1 MTLEAKP
8 MACLLEV
15 SSLRYTRRLLLATLL
30 LFSACDFLPS
40 EQLPVME
47 FSGSTMGTYYR
58 VVVIDNTDH
67 FTTALAHSL
76 FTQTS
81 FQKALDSLLDRIL
94 SSMSTYQVDSEISR
108 FNRLQSSSC
117 QTILPD
123 FAKVVSLALTISQQS
138 EGYFNPLL
146 NPLTTRWGFDSQD
159 LPVILP
165 SSDEIAQLLELTTL
179 DALSIDLEGKKLC
192 KSKPVQ
198 LDLSAIAKGYTVD
211 EISRLLIQM
220 GANDFLVDIG
230 GEVRVLGNNA
240 RQQSWRLAIETPDG
254 SSSIQEVVQL
264 SGHAIATSGDY
275 RNYFTHDGRH
285 YSHLIDPKTG
295 SPINHSVASVSVIA
309 DTTARADA
317 WATALIAMGELNA
330 KRIAG
335 SEELAVMMIF
345 RENEVST
352 STESVDGAN
361 PNRFRT
367 WTSEAFK
374 PFIAIKD

>member
-1 MTLEAKP
+1 

-15 SSLRYTRRLLLATLL
+15 SSLRYSRRLLLATLL

-58 VVVIDNTDH
+58 VVVIDDTDH

-76 FTQTS
+76 FTQAS

-165 SSDEIAQLLELTTL
+165 SSDELAQLLELTTL
-179 DALSIDLEGKKLC
+179 DALSIDLAEKKLC

-295 SPINHSVASVSVIA
+295 SPISHSVASVSVIA

-345 RENEVST
+345 RDNEVST
-352 STESVDGAN
+352 STESVDDAN